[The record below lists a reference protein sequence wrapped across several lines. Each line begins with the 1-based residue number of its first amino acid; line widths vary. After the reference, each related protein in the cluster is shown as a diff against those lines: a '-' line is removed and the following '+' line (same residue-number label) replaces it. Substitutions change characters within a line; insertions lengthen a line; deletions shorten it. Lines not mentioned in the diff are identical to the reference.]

1 MKDSFNNTLQIGD
14 KILCI
19 KPREE
24 YSHRELQVGIICGIA
39 DICGIAKQTSD
50 IVVDFLNTD
59 YFSIEEILDHLLTC
73 LNPAE
78 DIFIKIDTHKEV
90 EYKVGDKVFYYFHS
104 FINKACS
111 GTIVEKHSDSLYT
124 IQNEFG
130 YIHPVVS
137 SEILFLLERDNCE
150 IENEVIKIIKNNGG
164 LK

>member
-24 YSHRELQVGIICGIA
+24 YSHRELQVGIVCGI
-39 DICGIAKQTSD
+39 IKQD
-50 IVVDFLNTD
+50 IVIDFLNTD
-59 YFSIEEILDHLLTC
+59 FSSMEEILDHLLVC
-73 LNPAE
+73 INPTE
-78 DIFIKIDTHKEV
+78 DIFVKIDTHKEV
-90 EYKVGDKVFYYFHS
+90 EYRVGDKVFYYFHS

-111 GTIVEKHSDSLYT
+111 GTIVEKHSDSIYT

-130 YIHPVVS
+130 YIHPVAS
-137 SEILFLLERDNCE
+137 LEILFLLERDNCE
-150 IENEVIKIIKNNGG
+150 IEDEVIKIIKNNGG

>member
-24 YSHRELQVGIICGIA
+24 YSHRELQVGIICGIT
-39 DICGIAKQTSD
+39 KQTSD

-59 YFSIEEILDHLLTC
+59 YSSIEEILDHLLTC

-78 DIFIKIDTHKEV
+78 DSFVKIETHKEV

-104 FINKACS
+104 FIDKACS

-130 YIHPVVS
+130 YIHPVAS

-150 IENEVIKIIKNNGG
+150 IENEVVKIIKNNGG